1 MSVTLSPSDVMR
13 TKPPMQRETM
23 TGPEVMAALSRGRRS
38 KFNVNLEKDG
48 VAKRT
53 YKEVLY
59 ASEAEAKYA
68 AVLDLRQRVGELA
81 AWWRQIN
88 FPLIVNGKKVC
99 DFVLDFKVLYAADK
113 STEIIEIK
121 GAITPAYRIKV
132 ALFRA
137 LNPDVRLIVIPAKDV
152 R

>member
-1 MSVTLSPSDVMR
+1 MTLSPSDVMR
-13 TKPPMQRETM
+13 TKPPVQRGRM
-23 TGPEVMAALSRGRRS
+23 TCEEVMTLLQPAKRS
-38 KFNVNLEKDG
+38 KFNVNLGKDG
-48 VAKRT
+48 IAKRT

-68 AVLDLRQRVGELA
+68 AVLDLRRRVGELA
-81 AWWRQIN
+81 DWWRQIN

-137 LNPDVRLIVIPAKDV
+137 LNPDVRLIVIAAKDV